1 MLSTVAV
8 AVCQQL
14 DALREASAQPFDIT
28 VFVDVVAATF
38 EAPTV
43 SFPSLLPA
51 FLGR

>member
-1 MLSTVAV
+1 MFQAV
-8 AVCQQL
+8 AAVVCKQL
-14 DALREASAQPFDIT
+14 DALREDSAQPFDIT